1 MDLAT
6 VTTNVVEAKYKT
18 PAEFK
23 RDMLL
28 IFSNCEKW
36 LHADKAYYDT
46 VMEQD
51 AKALR
56 KKFLTVFESL
66 IGQTTSAAAASKRKA
81 VVEESASQAAAVAAP
96 AVKKKAKAPAPQQPP
111 ARATI
116 AVSAPPPAATVKP
129 TKIILKDQYTFCV
142 EEVKEHY
149 IEAKLGKVYT
159 ADFFLKA
166 VDPTKYAGYADLVL
180 HPMCLAIV
188 EKKIRSDRYKTL
200 GDILK
205 DIYLIRHN
213 TYVYNTGTAPIYLLF
228 IAVLIDIDTW

>member
-6 VTTNVVEAKYKT
+6 VTTNVVEAQYKT
-18 PAEFK
+18 PVDFK

-36 LHADKAYYDT
+36 LHTDKAYYDT

-56 KKFLTVFESL
+56 KKFLAMFDGIV
-66 IGQTTSAAAASKRKA
+66 GQSSSAAAASKRKA
-81 VVEESASQAAAVAAP
+81 AIEESASPVAAAP
-96 AVKKKAKAPAPQQPP
+96 APVLKKKAKAPAAPLPP
-111 ARATI
+111 VQA
-116 AVSAPPPAATVKP
+116 APTAAPAAVVTVKP

-142 EEVKEHY
+142 EEVKEHF

-180 HPMCLAIV
+180 HPMCLAMV
-188 EKKIRSDRYKTL
+188 EKKIRADRYRTL
-200 GDILK
+200 GDIMK

-213 TYVYNTGTAPIYLLF
+213 TYVYNTGT
-228 IAVLIDIDTW
+228 